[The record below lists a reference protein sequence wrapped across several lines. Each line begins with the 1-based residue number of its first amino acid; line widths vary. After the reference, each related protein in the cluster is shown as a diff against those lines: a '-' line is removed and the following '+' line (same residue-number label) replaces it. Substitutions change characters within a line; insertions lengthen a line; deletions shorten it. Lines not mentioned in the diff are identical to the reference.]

1 MTWLL
6 AGLALALTLFSA
18 LLSAAETATLALADS
33 QLRTLSDEGF
43 KGASA
48 LGSVRADPRALYTA
62 LILLSTSADTAAVGS
77 LLWLGVL
84 RGVPGFP
91 ALPLLLSLAGVVLVA
106 EVAPRIVA
114 ARRPVRIA
122 LGLAPLL
129 VVVERI
135 VTRILHPIGRLE
147 ELLEQRDS
155 EDGSSHDERV
165 VREIAE
171 LGREEGIVGE
181 EEHLLVERAFKL
193 DELTAWNAMIPRV
206 DIFAWQ
212 DSQTLDAIVRG
223 LDSVPFSRV
232 PVYGE
237 SIDDITGILYVREV
251 YEAVVAGRTDVTLKQ
266 LAREPLFI
274 PGSLSLTR
282 LLSQFQARRTHM
294 GIVADEFG
302 GTDGLVTLEDILE
315 ELVGEIVDE
324 TDVDEE
330 LIQRVSRSEIVVN
343 AGIDVREINYAFNVT
358 LPHLEHRSLNGFILE
373 ELGQVPNAGEVLWA
387 AGVRLEILE
396 ASETQVLRARLTKA
410 AAPPHDDRPV

>member
-6 AGLALALTLFSA
+6 AGIAVVFTLFSA
-18 LLSAAETATLALADS
+18 LLSAAEAATFALADS
-33 QLRTLSDEGF
+33 QLRTLGDEGF
-43 KGASA
+43 KGASS
-48 LGSVRADPRALYTA
+48 LGAVRRQPGVLYST
-62 LILLSTSADTAAVGS
+62 LILLSTAADTASVGS
-77 LLWLGVL
+77 LLWLSL
-84 RGVPGFP
+84 RLDVPGFP
-91 ALPLLLSLAGVVLVA
+91 TLPLVVSLAVVILVA
-106 EVAPRIVA
+106 ELIPRMVA
-114 ARRPVRIA
+114 ARRPVRVA

-129 VVVERI
+129 LVVERI
-135 VTRILHPIGRLE
+135 GSRILHPFERLE
-147 ELLEQRDS
+147 DLLEQRNS

-165 VREIAE
+165 VREISE
-171 LGREEGIVGE
+171 IGREEGFVGE
-181 EEHLLVERAFKL
+181 DEHLLVERAFKL
-193 DELTAWNAMIPRV
+193 DELTAWDAMVPRV

-212 DSQTLDAIVRG
+212 DSQTLDAIVHG

-282 LLSQFQARRTHM
+282 LLSQFQTRRTHM

-330 LIQRVSRSEIVVN
+330 LLLRVSRSEIV
-343 AGIDVREINYAFNVT
+343 AHASIDVREINYAFNVA
-358 LPHLEHRSLNGFILE
+358 LPHIEHRSLNGFILE
-373 ELGQVPNAGEVLWA
+373 ELGQVPEAGEVLWA
-387 AGVRLEILE
+387 AGVKLEILE
-396 ASETQVLRARLTKA
+396 ASETQVLRARLTKE
-410 AAPPHDDRPV
+410 APPLGGGDS

>member
-6 AGLALALTLFSA
+6 GGIALALTLFSA

-33 QLRTLSDEGF
+33 QLRTLNDEGF

-48 LGSVRADPRALYTA
+48 LGAVRADPGSLYTA
-62 LILLSTSADTAAVGS
+62 LILLSTSADTMAVGS
-77 LLWLGVL
+77 LLWWAMLADAS
-84 RGVPGFP
+84 GFP
-91 ALPLLLSLAGVVLVA
+91 GLPLAGAIAGVILLA
-106 EVAPRIVA
+106 EVAPRMIA

-129 VVVERI
+129 VVVEGI
-135 VTRILHPIGRLE
+135 VSRILHPIGRLE
-147 ELLEQRDS
+147 DLLEQRDS

-165 VREIAE
+165 VREISE
-171 LGREEGIVGE
+171 IGREEGVVGE

-193 DELTAWNAMIPRV
+193 DELTAWDAMIPRV
-206 DIFAWQ
+206 DVFAWQ
-212 DSQTLDAIVRG
+212 DSQTLDAIVRD

-232 PVYGE
+232 PVYGD

-330 LIQRVSRSEIVVN
+330 LILRVSRSEIIVN
-343 AGIDVREINYAFNVT
+343 ASIDVREINYAFNVA
-358 LPHLEHRSLNGFILE
+358 LPHIEHRSLNGFILE
-373 ELGQVPNAGEVLWA
+373 ELGHVPKAGEVLWA
-387 AGVRLEILE
+387 PGVKIEILD
-396 ASETQVLRARLTKA
+396 ASETQVLRARLTRE
-410 AAPPHDDRPV
+410 APAINDPST

>member
-1 MTWLL
+1 MSWLL
-6 AGLALALTLFSA
+6 GGVALALTLFSA

-33 QLRTLSDEGF
+33 QLRTLNDEGF

-48 LGSVRADPRALYTA
+48 LGAVRADPGSLYTA
-62 LILLSTSADTAAVGS
+62 LILLSTSADTMAVGS
-77 LLWLGVL
+77 LLWWAVL
-84 RGVPGFP
+84 ADVPGFP
-91 ALPLLLSLAGVVLVA
+91 ALPLAVSMAGVILMA
-106 EVAPRIVA
+106 EVAPRMIA

-129 VVVERI
+129 VVVEGI
-135 VTRILHPIGRLE
+135 VSRILHPIGRLE
-147 ELLEQRDS
+147 DLLEQRNS

-165 VREIAE
+165 VREISE
-171 LGREEGIVGE
+171 IGREEGVVGE

-193 DELTAWNAMIPRV
+193 DELTAWDAMIPRV

-212 DSQTLDAIVRG
+212 DSQTLDAIVRS

-232 PVYGE
+232 PVYGD

-282 LLSQFQARRTHM
+282 LLSQFQARRIHM

-330 LIQRVSRSEIVVN
+330 LILRVSRSEIIVN
-343 AGIDVREINYAFNVT
+343 ASIDVREINYAFNVA
-358 LPHLEHRSLNGFILE
+358 LPHIEHRSLNGFILE
-373 ELGQVPNAGEVLWA
+373 ELGQVPEAGEVLWA
-387 AGVRLEILE
+387 PGVKVEILD
-396 ASETQVLRARLTKA
+396 ASETQVLRARLTRE
-410 AAPPHDDRPV
+410 APTLDDPST

>member
-6 AGLALALTLFSA
+6 GGIALALTLFSA

-33 QLRTLSDEGF
+33 QLRTLNDEGF
-43 KGASA
+43 KGASD
-48 LGSVRADPRALYTA
+48 LGAVRADPGSLYTA
-62 LILLSTSADTAAVGS
+62 LILLSTSADTLAVGS
-77 LLWLGVL
+77 LLWWAMLADAS
-84 RGVPGFP
+84 GFP
-91 ALPLLLSLAGVVLVA
+91 GLPLAVSMAGVILLA
-106 EVAPRIVA
+106 EVAPRMIA

-135 VTRILHPIGRLE
+135 VSRILHPIGRLE
-147 ELLEQRDS
+147 DLLEQRDS

-165 VREIAE
+165 VREISE
-171 LGREEGIVGE
+171 IGREEGVVGE

-193 DELTAWNAMIPRV
+193 DELTAWDAMIPRV

-212 DSQTLDAIVRG
+212 DSQTLDAIVRS

-232 PVYGE
+232 PVYGD
-237 SIDDITGILYVREV
+237 SIDDITGVLYVREV

-274 PGSLSLTR
+274 PRSLSLTR

-330 LIQRVSRSEIVVN
+330 LILRVSRSEIIVN
-343 AGIDVREINYAFNVT
+343 ASIDVREINYAFNVA
-358 LPHLEHRSLNGFILE
+358 LPHIEHRSLNGFILE
-373 ELGQVPNAGEVLWA
+373 ELGQVPEAGEVLWTP
-387 AGVRLEILE
+387 GVKVEILD
-396 ASETQVLRARLTKA
+396 ASETQVLRVRLTRE
-410 AAPPHDDRPV
+410 APMIDDPST

>member
-1 MTWLL
+1 MSWLL
-6 AGLALALTLFSA
+6 GGVALALTLFSA
-18 LLSAAETATLALADS
+18 LLSAGETATLALTDS
-33 QLRTLSDEGF
+33 QLRTLNDEGF

-48 LGSVRADPRALYTA
+48 LGAVRADPGSLYTA
-62 LILLSTSADTAAVGS
+62 LILLSTSADTMAVGS
-77 LLWLGVL
+77 LLWWAVL
-84 RGVPGFP
+84 ADVSGFP
-91 ALPLLLSLAGVVLVA
+91 ALPLAVSMAGVILMA
-106 EVAPRIVA
+106 EVAPRMIA

-129 VVVERI
+129 VVVEGI
-135 VTRILHPIGRLE
+135 VSRILHPIGRLE
-147 ELLEQRDS
+147 DLLEQRDS

-165 VREIAE
+165 VREISE
-171 LGREEGIVGE
+171 IGREEGVVGE

-193 DELTAWNAMIPRV
+193 DELTAWDAMIPRV

-212 DSQTLDAIVRG
+212 ESQTLDEIVRS

-232 PVYGE
+232 PVYGD

-282 LLSQFQARRTHM
+282 LLSQFQARRIHM

-330 LIQRVSRSEIVVN
+330 LILRVSRNEIIVN
-343 AGIDVREINYAFNVT
+343 ASIDVREINYAFNVA
-358 LPHLEHRSLNGFILE
+358 LPHIEHRSLNGFILE
-373 ELGQVPNAGEVLWA
+373 ELGQVPEAGEVLWA
-387 AGVRLEILE
+387 PGVKVEILD
-396 ASETQVLRARLTKA
+396 ASETQVLRARLTRE
-410 AAPPHDDRPV
+410 APVVDDPST